1 MNKEVLHPTTESIE
15 RILSELAHKPYANH
29 NERLPGTVQVHLE
42 DLKEILLE
50 YGIKAAHPPVM
61 YFSNDGENFEFH
73 KTREEAIIAAEGAI
87 EEFQDKLEDGEGYD
101 IYSDGS
107 FHAVSYGL
115 VLRSSTIT
123 VDDTV
128 TKRHHAKGDYQQWPV
143 GTEILRLGLSGL
155 SEVKNPKFVLNAPA
169 QVGNGVFR
177 EGVAW
182 ETVVNA
188 AIRNYRHEQ
197 SKEKS
202 KPIVSPKQLMQI
214 ALGELL
220 LVPKTPSE
228 AHLCSMAMRDRH
240 DFGLLDDQIRASLL
254 RDMAKLYEEATGQGF
269 HKIGSAEDNTIYDGL
284 GAKHSYFRHIE
295 RMDKLVI
302 KISPE
307 DADKLKADLTKNIEK
322 GHFVIGLPPYE
333 DPLEALSIALI
344 QSLEIKQEVIK

>member
-1 MNKEVLHPTTESIE
+1 MNKEVLHQTTESIE
-15 RILSELAHKPYANH
+15 RILSDLANKPYANH
-29 NERLPGTVQVHLE
+29 NERLPGMVLVHLE
-42 DLKEILLE
+42 DLKDILLE
-50 YGIKAAHPPVM
+50 YGVITANPAVTF
-61 YFSNDGENFEFH
+61 FSHDGENFEFH
-73 KTREEAIIAAEGAI
+73 QTHEEAVKAAESGI
-87 EEFQDKLEDGEGYD
+87 EHFQDKLADSDGYD
-101 IYSDGS
+101 IESDGD
-107 FHAVSYGL
+107 FHNVCYGI
-115 VLRSSTIT
+115 VLRSSCSH

-128 TKRHHAKGDYQQWPV
+128 TEKHHAKGDYQQWPV
-143 GTEILRLGLSGL
+143 GTDILRLGLNGL
-155 SEVKNPKFVLNAPA
+155 SYAVNPTLYLNAPA

-202 KPIVSPKQLMQI
+202 KPIVSPKQLIQI